1 MPGVSGKYGS
11 VVKFDGVSTSEAIV
25 ECTKWTMD
33 RELEDHTYAS
43 CATGGKKVHVP
54 GTEDITGTVEGVLDP
69 THGPDD
75 PTKTGH
81 LGIGTGIPLTLRLF
95 MTTVDYHEIDVFFT
109 KFSTEV
115 DVESGDIVRW
125 KADWVSNDAAPSLYN
140 DV

>member
-1 MPGVSGKYGS
+1 MAGVSGKYGK
-11 VVKFDGVSTSEAIV
+11 VVKWISAAEEAIV

-69 THGPDD
+69 TAGPDRASGSG
-75 PTKTGH
+75 T
-81 LGIGTGIPLTLRLF
+81 LGIGTGTNVTLRLYLS
-95 MTTVDYHEIDVFFT
+95 TVKYHEIDVFFT

-115 DVESGDIVRW
+115 DVESGDIIRW
-125 KADWVSNDAAPSLYN
+125 KADWVSNDAAPQFYQGS
-140 DV
+140 